1 MTITVLNIKISG
13 LVKKTEY
20 DTKIDEIEKK
30 NNDHDHNNKDM
41 KKQKFNKLPAGIFAA
56 RLKKVG
62 IADS

>member
-1 MTITVLNIKISG
+1 MKL
-13 LVKKTEY
+13 
-20 DTKIDEIEKK
+20 KK